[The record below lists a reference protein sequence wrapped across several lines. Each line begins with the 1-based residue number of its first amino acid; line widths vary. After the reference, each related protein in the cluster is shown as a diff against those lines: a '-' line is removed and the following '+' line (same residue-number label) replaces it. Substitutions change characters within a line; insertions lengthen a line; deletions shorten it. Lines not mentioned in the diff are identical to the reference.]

1 MEPKL
6 DTRLGNQT
14 VLGGIVAALAI
25 AILLGVKAAMAAM
38 ATAVA
43 LLLLLMVVE
52 GVRIVRQEFS
62 NHQFTDAILTAL
74 SYLAG
79 VLVLV
84 VGLFEVVVTRGPA
97 KAGEVS
103 SQLVGLALVMLLF
116 VFLFGLVREGSSAL
130 KVNLARKRAVLATA
144 NVVVLVVGC
153 VAALAGIRKLAQ
165 IFLHR

>member
-1 MEPKL
+1 ME
-6 DTRLGNQT
+6 TRLGNQT

-25 AILLGVKAAMAAM
+25 AILLGAKAAAAAM
-38 ATAVA
+38 GTAVA
-43 LLLLLMVVE
+43 VLLLLMVVE

-62 NHQFTDAILTAL
+62 NHQSTDAILTAL
-74 SYLAG
+74 SYIAG

-84 VGLFEVVVTRGPA
+84 VGLFEVVVTRRVPA

-130 KVNLARKRAVLATA
+130 KANLAKKRAALATA
-144 NVVVLVVGC
+144 NVVVLVVGS
-153 VAALAGIRKLAQ
+153 VAVLAGVRKLAQ